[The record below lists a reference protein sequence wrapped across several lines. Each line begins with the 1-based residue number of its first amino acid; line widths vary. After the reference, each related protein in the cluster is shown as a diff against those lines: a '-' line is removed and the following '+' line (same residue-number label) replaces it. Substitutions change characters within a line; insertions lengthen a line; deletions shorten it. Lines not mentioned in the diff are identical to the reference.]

1 MLFKFIRK
9 LLAGMLILA
18 LCLGLASCS
27 NKTVDD
33 TVLVDE
39 ETYFEVEQIQ
49 NDILLLNSGKL
60 DIISQADSTKNTEIV
75 KADFVFDVG
84 DDGKLSYIQYQYDK
98 KGKIIACEYSDGVII
113 QQWLIGNGWCT
124 MSTNPYTRENP
135 HRYLQLISTT
145 PTINSIEDIT
155 SQENNNNNLY
165 TLELNPEELN
175 NTTYKDS
182 DNKVQNELIEL
193 NTNQDGELTK
203 YLNTAKLTNTDTN
216 KDSIYT
222 LEISV
227 SDYDNEIVKPELKE
241 YKKDDTHNQTHE
253 E

>member
-27 NKTVDD
+27 NKKVDD
-33 TVLVDE
+33 TTMVDE
-39 ETYFEVEQIQ
+39 ETYLEVEQLQ
-49 NDILLLNSGKL
+49 NDILLLDSGRL
-60 DIISQADSTKNTEIV
+60 DIISQSDSTKNTEIV
-75 KADFVFDVG
+75 KADFVFDVS

-98 KGKIIACEYSDGVII
+98 KGKIIACEYSDGIVIE
-113 QQWLIGNGWCT
+113 QWLIGNGWCT
-124 MSTNPYTRENP
+124 MSTNPYTIEKP

-155 SQENNNNNLY
+155 SQEKNKDNLF
-165 TLELNPEELN
+165 TLTLNAEELN

-182 DNKVQNELIEL
+182 ASKVQNELIEL
-193 NTNQDGELTK
+193 NTNQEGELTK
-203 YLNTAKLTNTDTN
+203 YLNTAKLTNTDTD
-216 KDSIYT
+216 KESIYT

-227 SDYDNEIVKPELKE
+227 SDYDEEIVKPELKE
-241 YKKDDTHNQTHE
+241 YKKDDSHNHSHE